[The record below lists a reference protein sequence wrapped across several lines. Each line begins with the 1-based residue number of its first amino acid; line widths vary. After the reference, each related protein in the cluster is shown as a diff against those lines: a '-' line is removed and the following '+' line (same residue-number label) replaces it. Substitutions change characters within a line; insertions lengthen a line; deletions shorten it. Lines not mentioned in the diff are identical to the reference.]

1 MLAIFAKL
9 MADHM
14 STWFDTP
21 QGTFDRTWFDM
32 LRNEPEVIML
42 EKFVAQMREFK
53 YRDPI
58 RPVETSWIDRW
69 APRNVFPTTSHRWT
83 QMPGT

>member
-9 MADHM
+9 IADHM
-14 STWFDTP
+14 RTWFDTP
-21 QGTFDRTWFDM
+21 QGTFDATK
-32 LRNEPEVIML
+32 EPDVIMI

-58 RPVETSWIDRW
+58 RPVETSMIDRW
-69 APRNVFPTTSHRWT
+69 APRNEFPTTSHRWT